1 MLYRLGVNDLFNT
14 VAGKV
19 VLVTG
24 GSIGI
29 GRYIA
34 GACERTNERTNEW
47 VGAAGAGGVATR
59 SPTAQAFGPGVRH
72 ARSGA

>member
-1 MLYRLGVNDLFNT
+1 MNDLFNT

-34 GACERTNERTNEW
+34 GACTCTMRGGRSRCCGEQVRPHLQCGR
-47 VGAAGAGGVATR
+47 GAGSRVVVESDG
-59 SPTAQAFGPGVRH
+59 SSH
-72 ARSGA
+72 

>member
-34 GACERTNERTNEW
+34 GACERTNEQMGWGSRSGRGCHPVTHRT
-47 VGAAGAGGVATR
+47 
-59 SPTAQAFGPGVRH
+59 GVR
-72 ARSGA
+72 ARR